1 MFITSRESAI
11 VPLPSH
17 RPCPGQLSPDHLSP
31 DYLRTTGLTLGD
43 CLAPEC
49 VSVGFRCPEHIS
61 ASRNRTSKGNT
72 LFCWVF
78 TVFLEWRKGG
88 ILALYYMLWFSLG

>member
-1 MFITSRESAI
+1 LPGPDITGLFLTA
-11 VPLPSH
+11 
-17 RPCPGQLSPDHLSP
+17 LSP

-61 ASRNRTSKGNT
+61 ASRNRTSEWNSV
-72 LFCWVF
+72 FCWVF
-78 TVFLEWRKGG
+78 CGFPGMAK
-88 ILALYYMLWFSLG
+88 